1 WSISPIPLL
10 FALWGLRV
18 LVGANPRLLI
28 AFALWVVPTLVFYA
42 PAATIPRYFVNVM
55 VPVSIWCAVGLDDA
69 IERASMWMGGLAR
82 LAIPALAGMHL
93 FVGFAYLPWDRGI
106 TAPLRGGTA
115 PTQGGEELP
124 TGALLY
130 RTFSNRGVLAW
141 S

>member
-1 WSISPIPLL
+1 
-10 FALWGLRV
+10 
-18 LVGANPRLLI
+18 
-28 AFALWVVPTLVFYA
+28 
-42 PAATIPRYFVNVM
+42 IPRYFVNVM

-115 PTQGGEELP
+115 PTQAGEELP

-141 S
+141 WLRNPQFGTTDRYWEAATFARAMEILADPQAPK